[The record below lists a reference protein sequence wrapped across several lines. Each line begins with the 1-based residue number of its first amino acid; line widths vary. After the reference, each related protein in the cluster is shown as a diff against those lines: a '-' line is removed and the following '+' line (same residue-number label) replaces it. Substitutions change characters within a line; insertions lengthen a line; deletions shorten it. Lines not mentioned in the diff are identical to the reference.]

1 MFCLKCGE
9 AIPDKSATCPVC
21 GAMLNE
27 EASDEKAVIYASQK
41 KVEENSATITD
52 SVPKKKFYIWCTF
65 AILSFVFLGL
75 NYLKVSISL
84 YFVGSSVTSYSGYGL
99 LGCLKGSVA
108 ASGYMVILLIII
120 NIAVIITG
128 IIGAQGGVS
137 KKNILKNVMM
147 VESAAYLIAAIVPYF
162 DIKKVL
168 EEFDSDISTT
178 SIGLGCYLNI
188 VLAIVVFIY
197 FFVSVYKQLKDE

>member
-9 AIPDKSATCPVC
+9 AIPDNSVTCPIC
-21 GAMLNE
+21 GAMINE
-27 EASDEKAVIYASQK
+27 ETSNEKAVIYASQK
-41 KVEENSATITD
+41 KVEENNATITE

-65 AILSFVFLGL
+65 AILSFIFLGL
-75 NYLKVSISL
+75 NYLKVSISF
-84 YFVGSSVTSYSGYGL
+84 YYVGSSVTSYSGYGL

-128 IIGAQGGVS
+128 IIGVQGGVS
-137 KKNILKNVMM
+137 KKNILKNVMII
-147 VESAAYLIAAIVPYF
+147 ESVAYLIAAIVPYF

-178 SIGLGCYLNI
+178 SIGVGCYLNI

>member
-9 AIPDKSATCPVC
+9 TIPDNSATCPIC
-21 GAMLNE
+21 GAMINE
-27 EASDEKAVIYASQK
+27 ETSNEKAVVYASQK
-41 KVEENSATITD
+41 KVEENNATITD
-52 SVPKKKFYIWCTF
+52 SVPQKKFYIWCTF
-65 AILSFVFLGL
+65 AILSFFFLGL

-84 YFVGSSVTSYSGYGL
+84 YYVGSSVTSYSGYGL

-137 KKNILKNVMM
+137 KKNILKNVMII
-147 VESAAYLIAAIVPYF
+147 ESVAYLIAAVIPYF

-178 SIGLGCYLNI
+178 SIGVGCYLNI